1 MTTTTNIKMSA
12 NTATQNTNNMT
23 DEGTTNHTNNNIK
36 MVARISN
43 VFRMENISKLVTTA
57 AVGLA
62 LTIGLGMHSQASAD
76 NPSVTNVGSQLA
88 SNYNDDFSLVY
99 GTPNTPAK
107 VIIGA
112 TNNMANDDFSLVYG
126 TPDAPAKLRIG
137 AANNM
142 VNDDFSL
149 VYGTPDAPAKLR
161 IGAANNMV
169 NDDFS
174 LVYGTPDAPAKL
186 QAESSGLVY
195 NDDFSMIYGIPDII
209 A

>member
-43 VFRMENISKLVTTA
+43 VFRMENISKLVATA

-88 SNYNDDFSLVY
+88 SNYK
-99 GTPNTPAK
+99 P
-107 VIIGA
+107 
-112 TNNMANDDFSLVYG
+112 
-126 TPDAPAKLRIG
+126 
-137 AANNM
+137 
-142 VNDDFSL
+142 DFSL